1 MRKLIV
7 STYATADG
15 RVENLQE
22 WASPWNAPEIAEYHA
37 DLLAD
42 SDALLV
48 GRTTYQVFAMI
59 WPPRVD
65 EEPYAA
71 KIQSMAKYVASTT
84 LAASDV
90 TWENSQLLDGVG
102 VGDDGDVADA
112 VAKLKAEEGGD
123 IVVYGGP
130 TLIHALLEADLVDEY
145 RILVHPTL
153 LGKGRGVFRDG
164 AAPVALELADT
175 TVVPP
180 GVAILTYRPAR

>member
-22 WASPWNAPEIAEYHA
+22 WSSPWNAPAIAGYHA

-42 SDALLV
+42 SDALVL

-84 LAASDV
+84 LAATEV
-90 TWENSQLLDGVG
+90 AWENSRLLDG
-102 VGDDGDVADA
+102 DAAEA
-112 VAKLKAEEGGD
+112 VAKLKAQDGGD

-130 TLIHALLEADLVDEY
+130 TLVHTLLEAGLVDEY

-153 LGKGRGVFRDG
+153 LGKGRGLFRDG
-164 AAPVALELADT
+164 AAPVSLELAEAA
-175 TVVPP
+175 VVVP
-180 GVAILTYRPAR
+180 GVAVLTYRTTG

>member
-7 STYATADG
+7 SSYATADG

-22 WASPWNAPEIAEYHA
+22 WVSPWNAPEIAKYHA

-48 GRTTYQVFAMI
+48 GKTTYQVFAMI

-90 TWENSQLLDGVG
+90 TWENSQLLDG
-102 VGDDGDVADA
+102 DVADA
-112 VAKLKAEEGGD
+112 VAKLKAEDGGD

-130 TLIHALLEADLVDEY
+130 TLIHTLLEAGLVDEY
-145 RILVHPTL
+145 RIMVHPTL